1 MRLAHG
7 LPASDEVLH
16 ELTILS
22 GPPDTL
28 RRNPLGRVT
37 ANSDRYDAALLFP
50 LPRASQR
57 EALSLTPDLPFTGV
71 DIWNAYELTWLDP
84 RGKPAI
90 AIVSFAVPCASPSI
104 VESKSV
110 KRYLGSFAQAQ
121 FDGDG
126 EVRTTIARDIGAASG
141 GSVIVNLSDPTAG
154 VPAIAPLAG
163 VSLDGQPLA
172 IDCYDVDARLLT
184 TSTPNVA
191 ETLTTELFRSQ
202 CPVTGQPDYA
212 SVQLTYEGPRIDRAA
227 LLRYLVSYRR
237 HAGYHEYCVER
248 IFVDVMARCACSRL
262 SVYARFTRRGGI
274 DINPF
279 RTNGGAAWPENIRT
293 ARQ

>member
-1 MRLAHG
+1 MK
-7 LPASDEVLH
+7 
-16 ELTILS
+16 
-22 GPPDTL
+22 PDMNAPSETL
-28 RRNPLGRVT
+28 RRSPLGRAT
-37 ANSDRYDAALLFP
+37 PHCDRYDAALLFA
-50 LPRASQR
+50 LPRALQR
-57 EALSLTPDLPFTGV
+57 GALGLTGGLPFTGV

-90 AIVSFAVPCASPSI
+90 AIASFEVPCESPSI

-110 KRYLGSFAQAQ
+110 KRYIGSFAQSR
-121 FDGDG
+121 FDSD
-126 EVRTTIARDIGAASG
+126 EHIRATMARDIGAACDA
-141 GSVIVNLSDPTAG
+141 SVIVYFSDPISCT
-154 VPAIAPLAG
+154 PASAPLAG
-163 VSLDGQPLA
+163 VSLDGQSLSA
-172 IDCYDVDARLLT
+172 DRYEVDARLLAA
-184 TSTPNVA
+184 SAPSVA

-237 HAGYHEYCVER
+237 HAGFHEYCVER
-248 IFVDVMARCACSRL
+248 IFVDVMMRCACARL

-279 RTNGGAAWPENIRT
+279 RTNAGITRPHNVRT

>member
-1 MRLAHG
+1 
-7 LPASDEVLH
+7 V
-16 ELTILS
+16 S
-22 GPPDTL
+22 GPPDSL
-28 RRNPLGRVT
+28 RRNPLGRAT
-37 ANSDRYDAALLFP
+37 PHSDHYDAALLFAV
-50 LPRASQR
+50 PRALQR
-57 EALSLTPDLPFTGV
+57 EALGLTGDLPFTGV
-71 DIWNAYELTWLDP
+71 DMWTAYELTWLDP
-84 RGKPAI
+84 HGKPAI
-90 AIVSFAVPCASPSI
+90 AIASFAVPCASPSL

-110 KRYLGSFAQAQ
+110 KRYLGSFAQSQ
-121 FDGDG
+121 FAGDA
-126 EVRTTIARDIGAASG
+126 EVRTTIARDIGAACG
-141 GSVIVNLSDPTAG
+141 ASVIVNVSDSIAG
-154 VPAIAPLAG
+154 APASALLAG
-163 VSLDGQPLA
+163 ISLDGQPLV

-184 TSTPNVA
+184 ASAPSVV

-212 SVQLTYEGPRIDRAA
+212 SVQITYKGPRIDQAA

-237 HAGYHEYCVER
+237 HAGFHEYCVER

-279 RTNGGAAWPENIRT
+279 RTNAGTAWPENIRT